1 MNPLRVYSLENQIG
15 GIPLKEQYLSIQKM
29 AALRGLTA
37 ETLRHYDRIGLFAPD
52 HVDPDTGYRYY
63 SILQYEQLGT
73 IKELRQLGLTL
84 PEIQEYFQER
94 SVQKSSELLRERL
107 RILKEELADRRRTI
121 KELHAKLTNLERV
134 STHIQRGIIV
144 EEQLNSRRIIT
155 FDTPVTTLAEQ
166 SRQIVLLESFLMG
179 KSPVLATERVGCIS
193 GDFAFLPG
201 HSFARTP
208 FLFLNPTDHVANER
222 PLAPKPV
229 IREIPAGHFVCA
241 HYTGKFGEYT
251 DIYAQLSAY
260 LRQNDYAPAAPFV
273 QYYRIDVT
281 VTDNFDETVMKVEI
295 PVKPR

>member
-1 MNPLRVYSLENQIG
+1 MKTTGVYSLKNQIG

-37 ETLRHYDRIGLFAPD
+37 ETLRHYDRIGLFRPD

-94 SVQKSSELLRERL
+94 SVQKSYELLRERL

-121 KELHAKLTNLERV
+121 KELDTKLTNLTQARAQIE
-134 STHIQRGIIV
+134 RGIIV
-144 EEQLNSRRIIT
+144 EEQLPNRRIIT
-155 FDTPVTTLAEQ
+155 FDTPVTALAEQ
-166 SRQIVLLESFLMG
+166 SRQIVLLESFLIG

-193 GDFAFLPG
+193 KDFSFLPG
-201 HSFARTP
+201 HFFARAP
-208 FLFLNPTDHVANER
+208 FLFLNPTDHVANSR
-222 PLAPKPV
+222 SLVPHPV
-229 IREIPAGHFVCA
+229 VREIPAGHFVCA
-241 HYTGKFGEYT
+241 HYNGKFGEYT

-260 LRQNDYAPAAPFV
+260 LRQNDYVPCGFFV

-295 PVKPR
+295 PVKPC